1 MRLFV
6 GLFLSILTAVA
17 STAMA
22 QTRLPTPST
31 EQIFEQF
38 DEDGDGV
45 IDEIE
50 FRVNIIRVMGLLD
63 TNRNGVVDRDE
74 VALTDERF
82 AQADRNG
89 DGKIDG
95 VELIETPF
103 LGFQAFDLNGDGQV
117 TLDEF
122 LQAVEQLRN

>member
-1 MRLFV
+1 MRLFA
-6 GLFLSILTAVA
+6 GLFLRILTAVA

-22 QTRLPTPST
+22 QTRLPTQST
-31 EQIFEQF
+31 EQILEQF
-38 DEDGDGV
+38 DDEGDGV

-103 LGFQAFDLNGDGQV
+103 LGFQAFELNGDGQV
-117 TLDEF
+117 TLDEI
-122 LQAVEQLRN
+122 LQADEKLRN